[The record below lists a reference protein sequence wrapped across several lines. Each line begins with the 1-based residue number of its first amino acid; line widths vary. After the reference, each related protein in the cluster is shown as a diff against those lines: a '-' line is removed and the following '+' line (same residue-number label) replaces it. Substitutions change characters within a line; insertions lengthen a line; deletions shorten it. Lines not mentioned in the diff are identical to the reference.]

1 MTFKVMPEVQL
12 RVDSAYPGDQ
22 GGGKARLD
30 PETMLL
36 LKISPGDLV
45 AIEGKRRTVAKVWRM
60 LVEDWNQRKIRID
73 NFTRMNAGVS
83 IGDTVKVV
91 KIIDEVEAKRII
103 LAPPEGLPN
112 KLPVSNNPQ
121 VLNGLIDFPIAKG
134 DSVPIILGHPFIQP
148 QIVPFKVMEIEPEEA
163 VIITKNTQIEFSDKP
178 AEGLEGIRKLHYEDI
193 GGLKDEMQRLRETIE
208 LPLRHPELFQTLGI
222 EPPKGVLLY
231 GPPGT
236 GKTLI
241 AKAVANESGAH
252 FIHIAGP
259 EVISKYYGESEQK
272 LREIFEEASE
282 NAPSIIFI
290 DELDSIAPRRE
301 DVTGEVERRVVA
313 QLLTMMDGL
322 EERGEVIV
330 IGATN
335 RVDAI
340 DAALRRP
347 GRFDREIEIGVPS
360 EPDRVE
366 ILKIHT
372 RGMPL
377 YDDVSLDTLAKQT
390 HGFVGA
396 DLAALAREAAIRAL
410 RRYLPELDLEEK
422 EIPAETLEIMKVLKS
437 DFRSAQRDVGPSA
450 MREVMLEVSHVKW
463 ENVGGLESAKIE
475 IREAVEYPLTK
486 RQSFEDL
493 GIEPPR
499 GVLLYGPPG
508 TGKTLIAKAVATESG
523 ANFIPVRGPQLLSK
537 WVGESERAVREVFKK
552 ARQVSPSIIF
562 FDEIDALAPARGTTS
577 DSHVI
582 DNVLNQILTEMDGL
596 IELKDVVVMGATN
609 RPEIVDPALLRAGR
623 FDRLVYIGEPNLEDR
638 IAILNVHSK
647 YLPIEGTKFEKV
659 IELTRPL
666 SNENLDKLIESIK
679 NEQSSNEQSK
689 NKLISLEEIKAIILE
704 IRKAMIEN
712 IIVKKKIIL
721 DGFDSLTLANL
732 TMEVDDSNINKVLTS
747 IRQEQE
753 ITKGEIMEK
762 FNQIYSP
769 KAIHPSVLEK
779 RRKKILNR
787 IQFNKLNI
795 VGNALEY
802 LIDITLI
809 FDESS
814 IDEIIDLLKKPVI
827 IGSHDIEN
835 YLSKIDHR
843 AKIIVNLEA
852 RRKIIEDSLKE
863 RKIDLYN
870 YSVDEFVNKSINLSE
885 IELEKMID
893 ILWIERIVNENRIQK
908 IKQLYDEK
916 RLKSQGM
923 KIQDLANISIINKIN
938 DYDLDLLLE
947 TFWKEQIIDHAKI
960 IDFGDSLKNKKWEE
974 LITRSVRRRKILD
987 HLTRMKIEFNDPPKK
1002 NLIGSIASK
1011 TEGYVGSDLE
1021 ALCRE
1026 AGMFALREESSCIKE
1041 KHFEDAIKKVHPT
1054 MNEHVRDYY
1063 KKIQQHF
1070 KGGLPQQVQPPE
1082 YQ

>member
-45 AIEGKRRTVAKVWRM
+45 AIEGRRRTVAKVWRA

-91 KIIDEVEAKRII
+91 KIVDEVEAKRVV
-103 LAPPEGLPN
+103 LAPPEDLP
-112 KLPVSNNPQ
+112 KKIPIANNPH
-121 VLNGLIDFPIAKG
+121 VLNGLIDFPVAKN
-134 DSVPIILGHPFIQP
+134 DSVPIMLGLPFIQP
-148 QIVPFKVMEIEPEEA
+148 QIVAFKVVEIEPEEA
-163 VIITKNTQIEFSDKP
+163 VIITKNTSIEFSDKP
-178 AEGLEGIRKLHYEDI
+178 AAGFEGIKRFSYEDI
-193 GGLKDEMQRLRETIE
+193 GGLKDELQRLRETIE
-208 LPLRHPELFQTLGI
+208 LPLRHPELFQKLGI

-241 AKAVANESGAH
+241 AKAVASESGAH
-252 FIHIAGP
+252 FISIAGP
-259 EVISKYYGESEQK
+259 EVISKYYGESEQR
-272 LREIFEEASE
+272 LREVFEEARE
-282 NAPSIIFI
+282 NSPSIIFI

-301 DVTGEVERRVVA
+301 EVTGEVERRVVA

-322 EERGEVIV
+322 EERGQVVV

-360 EPDRVE
+360 ELDRVE

-377 YDDVSLDTLAKQT
+377 AEDVSLDTLAQQT

-410 RRYLPELDLEEK
+410 RRYLPDLDLDAEEV
-422 EIPAETLEIMKVLKS
+422 PAEVLDSLRVLAS

-463 ENVGGLESAKIE
+463 DNVGGLEDAKTE
-475 IREAVEYPLTK
+475 VREAVEYPLTH
-486 RQSFEDL
+486 RQKFEDL

-508 TGKTLIAKAVATESG
+508 TGKTLIAKAVASESG

-596 IELKDVVVMGATN
+596 EELKDVVVMGATN
-609 RPEIVDPALLRAGR
+609 RPDIVDPALLRAGR
-623 FDRLVYIGEPNLEDR
+623 FDRLVYIGEPTFEDR
-638 IAILNVHSK
+638 KKIIRIHTRFMPV
-647 YLPIEGTKFEKV
+647 EG
-659 IELTRPL
+659 
-666 SNENLDKLIESIK
+666 SA
-679 NEQSSNEQSK
+679 
-689 NKLISLEEIKAIILE
+689 LEEIVHLTDGYSEEAIGELVEKLGRDRILEPDDVKAIITAAGE
-704 IRKAMIEN
+704 GKAD
-712 IIVKKKIIL
+712 L
-721 DGFDSLTLANL
+721 
-732 TMEVDDSNINKVLTS
+732 
-747 IRQEQE
+747 
-753 ITKGEIMEK
+753 
-762 FNQIYSP
+762 
-769 KAIHPSVLEK
+769 SVGS
-779 RRKKILNR
+779 RRKRL
-787 IQFNKLNI
+787 
-795 VGNALEY
+795 VE
-802 LIDITLI
+802 
-809 FDESS
+809 
-814 IDEIIDLLKKPVI
+814 LL
-827 IGSHDIEN
+827 HE
-835 YLSKIDHR
+835 
-843 AKIIVNLEA
+843 
-852 RRKIIEDSLKE
+852 
-863 RKIDLYN
+863 
-870 YSVDEFVNKSINLSE
+870 
-885 IELEKMID
+885 
-893 ILWIERIVNENRIQK
+893 
-908 IKQLYDEK
+908 
-916 RLKSQGM
+916 
-923 KIQDLANISIINKIN
+923 
-938 DYDLDLLLE
+938 
-947 TFWKEQIIDHAKI
+947 
-960 IDFGDSLKNKKWEE
+960 
-974 LITRSVRRRKILD
+974 
-987 HLTRMKIEFNDPPKK
+987 K
-1002 NLIGSIASK
+1002 NLILSDPARDRLASALSAM
-1011 TEGYVGSDLE
+1011 TEGFVGSDLE
-1021 ALCRE
+1021 SICRE
-1026 AGMFALREESSCIKE
+1026 AGMLALREDAAVVTQR
-1041 KHFEDAIKKVHPT
+1041 HFEDAQKKVHPM
-1054 MNEHVRDYY
+1054 MNERLREYY
-1063 KKIQQHF
+1063 QKIQQHF
-1070 KGGLPQQVQPPE
+1070 KGGLPKQVQPPE